1 MKGLNM
7 ATVIKS
13 ISDLTRII
21 ELRVQKALE
30 MTQKEIFEVVQEH
43 LTDYYHEFTPVMYH
57 RTWTFL
63 NSLIKTDIIKSGNTL
78 SCTVE
83 IDRDYL
89 SYRYDGNV
97 TGLEVS
103 NLANEHSHGGIYD
116 DDFGC
121 FWDDSMQD
129 LGMEPGILAIMKRNL
144 KKCRVPV
151 Q

>member
-1 MKGLNM
+1 M
-7 ATVIKS
+7 AQVIKS
-13 ISDLTRII
+13 MNDLTKII
-21 ELRVQKALE
+21 ESRAQQALK
-30 MTQKEIFEVVQEH
+30 MTQQEIFEVIQEH
-43 LTDYYHEFTPVMYH
+43 ITEYYHEFTPAMYH

-63 NSLIKTDIIKSGNTL
+63 NSLIKTDIMKSGNTL

-83 IDRDYL
+83 IDKNYL
-89 SYRYDGNV
+89 SYRYEGDV

-103 NLANEHSHGGIYD
+103 MLANEHSHGGVYN

-129 LGMEPGILAIMKRNL
+129 LGMEPGILTIMKRNL
-144 KKCRVPV
+144 RKCGVPV